1 MIAVSSLSFD
11 RQQFNCY
18 DAKSVDSISI
28 NLSGYGAYLFKRD
41 KCFNCHSLTLSDKE
55 NIISLDGLSELYS
68 KQFIY
73 QYLLNPKSIEAKSVK
88 KSKSYLPTGFYT
100 KEKVEKNIGKI
111 SETEWTN
118 LQNQARALSDT
129 FNQMGIYLA
138 PDAEALAL
146 MAFLIN
152 ITQSESL
159 KAKRIVEQNL
169 WESIYSFD
177 AETIL
182 FEITKEDSK
191 EKGFAIFRTY
201 CFTCHGS
208 NGEGDV
214 GPNLTDAFWK
224 NGGTN
229 ENIAET
235 IFNGVKG
242 KPMPPWK
249 SVLTSSEIGQLV
261 AYIISIQGTNPQNAK
276 APEGVD
282 H

>member
-1 MIAVSSLSFD
+1 MIAISSLSFD

-18 DAKSVDSISI
+18 DAKSVDSTSI

-41 KCFNCHSLTLSDKE
+41 KCFNCHSLTQSDNE
-55 NIISLDGLSELYS
+55 NIISLDGLGELYP

-73 QYLLNPKSIEAKSVK
+73 QYLLNPKFLKGEYTK
-88 KSKSYLPTGFYT
+88 KSKSYLPIGFYT
-100 KEKVEKNIGKI
+100 KETVEKNIGKI

-118 LQNQARALSDT
+118 LQNQATALSDT

-152 ITQSESL
+152 ITQSEGL
-159 KAKRIVEQNL
+159 KAKRIEDQKM
-169 WESIYSFD
+169 WDSIFSFD

-229 ENIAET
+229 ENIAEI

-242 KPMPPWK
+242 KPMPGWK
-249 SVLTSSEIGQLV
+249 SILTSSEIGQLV

-276 APEGVD
+276 SPEGID